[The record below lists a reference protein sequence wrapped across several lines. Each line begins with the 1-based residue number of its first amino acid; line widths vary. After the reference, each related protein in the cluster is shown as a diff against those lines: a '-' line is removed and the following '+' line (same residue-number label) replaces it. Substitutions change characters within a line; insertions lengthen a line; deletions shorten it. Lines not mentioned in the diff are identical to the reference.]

1 MMNLIKNQ
9 LKSTGPYLSF
19 IGLLGGIIADILQ
32 PLAPLSNYL
41 FYFSTFIFIVLLIFV
56 LIKKNIR
63 EKLVKFLILI
73 FSLSFFSGLLYAFQD
88 EQSKSSGFLSSNIEF
103 IEDIQ
108 RSIGILSKDIS
119 SIKDTTENIEEIVE
133 RIETENTKTNEV
145 IISSLSEIQSQFSS
159 LNQSDGIIDQPST
172 PEEFYHNARLFELKG
187 DYINARQSYNNYFQF
202 KLDFV
207 DPHLR
212 YQTFL
217 KVQEGRA
224 GALEI
229 YNSILMNDKRPIVEF
244 AKILLF
250 PSETRIKLLENF
262 IKDNETFAPAYYK
275 LSNEYSESMLGIQSR
290 SDKENEL
297 KYLEKFMTLNKE
309 GKFLK
314 FFIDNELASSW
325 INDTETRLASLK
337 FLSDSQMSSRV
348 FMSAMPSNQG
358 WMITLSLM
366 ESAREIFY
374 SYDSEEDFKSTGTIN
389 YVDPQTGQMMPNYML
404 NDIPLGVKNRKI
416 YVKYLDINNVMQG
429 PYEIIF
435 DSQKAFLM
443 DAKQMIKTF
452 SNDWGL
458 GFDNRANYY
467 SLYVTGLLSHRCG
480 LREVKIG
487 IGKEIP
493 DTIVDLG
500 ECDEKNPNAIPS
512 DLKTSY
518 KLSADIDF
526 ASIQIIFADGEKTEV
541 KKVINYNYPPTR

>member
-1 MMNLIKNQ
+1 MMGLIRNQ

-19 IGLLGGIIADILQ
+19 IGLLGGIVADILQ
-32 PLAPLSNYL
+32 PLAPFSNYL
-41 FYFSTFIFIVLLIFV
+41 FYLSTVIFLIFLIFV
-56 LIKKNIR
+56 IIKKTIR
-63 EKLVKFLILI
+63 EKLVKFLILM

-88 EQSKSSGFLSSNIEF
+88 EQSKSSGFLSNNIEF

-108 RSIGILSKDIS
+108 RSIGILSEDIS
-119 SIKDTTENIEEIVE
+119 SIKDTAENIEEIVE

-224 GALEI
+224 GTLEI
-229 YNSILMNDKRPIVEF
+229 YNSILMNDKRPIIEF

-262 IKDNETFAPAYYK
+262 IKDNENFTPAYYK

-297 KYLEKFMTLNKE
+297 KYLEKFMTLKEE

-325 INDTETRLASLK
+325 INDAETRLASLK
-337 FLSDSQMSSRV
+337 FLSDSQESSRV
-348 FMSAMPSNQG
+348 LMSAMPSNQG
-358 WMITLSLM
+358 WMISLSLM

-374 SYDSEEDFKSTGTIN
+374 SYDNEEDFKSTGTMN
-389 YVDPQTGQMMPNYML
+389 YLDPQTGQMMPNYML
-404 NDIPLGVKNRKI
+404 RDIPLGVKNRKI

-435 DSQKAFLM
+435 DSQKAFLIGT
-443 DAKQMIKTF
+443 KQMVYQTF
-452 SNDWGL
+452 GNDWGL
-458 GFDNRANYY
+458 DFDDRAKYY
-467 SLYVTGLLSHRCG
+467 SLHVTGLLSHRCG
-480 LREVKIG
+480 LDEVKIG

-493 DTIVDLG
+493 DTIIDIG
-500 ECDEKNPNAIPS
+500 ECDEKNPHAIPS

-526 ASIQIIFADGEKTEV
+526 ASIQITFADGEKTEV
-541 KKVINYNYPPTR
+541 KKVINYPPTR